1 MNLKAYQVAK
11 IIDGVVEG
19 NDQISINKLSKI
31 ESGEEG
37 SLSFLGNPK
46 YNNFLYSSKSSII
59 IINKSFDLDRP
70 VNKTLIRVE
79 DPNKAFAVLLN
90 SFNKNKRILSGID
103 QNSSISDNV
112 KYEQDLYMGSYSVCK
127 ENSVLG
133 KNVKIHSQVFIGEN
147 VSIGNNTIIFS
158 GVKIYDNSIIGS
170 DCIIHANTVIGSDG
184 FGFNLD
190 KNGNQL
196 KVIHNGN
203 VILED
208 SVELGA
214 NCTIDKATLGSTI
227 IKKGVKIDNLVQVA
241 HNVVIGE
248 NTVIAGLVGIAGS
261 TTIGKNCMIGGQ
273 AGISGHLNIGDRVM
287 IQAASAVF
295 KSIKSDSTIMG
306 YPAINY
312 RDYSKS
318 YIHFK
323 NLPSV
328 MKSLDKI
335 FKSEKNG

>member
-1 MNLKAYQVAK
+1 LEQK
-11 IIDGVVEG
+11 IFY
-19 NDQISINKLSKI
+19 N
-31 ESGEEG
+31 
-37 SLSFLGNPK
+37 SLSIDAQNITKFRSMDNEYKIL
-46 YNNFLYSSKSSII
+46 FIDTKSH
-59 IINKSFDLDRP
+59 RP
-70 VNKTLIRVE
+70 DIFE
-79 DPNKAFAVLLN
+79 SLN
-90 SFNKNKRILSGID
+90 SFADYSVLIDNNTVFQELFDCCVNPSFYATQKSFKLSDKLPIILSGID

-112 KYEQDLYMGSYSVCK
+112 KYEQDLYIGSYSVCK

-335 FKSEKNG
+335 FKSEKDG

>member
-1 MNLKAYQVAK
+1 MNLKANQIAEIINGK
-11 IIDGVVEG
+11 IEGDGEILID
-19 NDQISINKLSKI
+19 KLSKI
-31 ESGEEG
+31 ESAEKG
-37 SLSFLGNPK
+37 SLTFLGNPK
-46 YNNFLYSSKSSII
+46 YNNFLYSSKYSII
-59 IINKSFDLDRP
+59 IISRTLVLDQP
-70 VNKTLIRVE
+70 VKKTLIRVE
-79 DPNKAFAVLLN
+79 NPNEAFAILLN
-90 SFNKNKRILSGID
+90 YFSKNKKILSGID
-103 QNSSISDNV
+103 EKSSISDSV
-112 KYEQDLYMGSYSVCK
+112 KYGEDLYLGPFSVCK

-147 VSIGNNTIIFS
+147 VSIGNNTIIFP
-158 GVKIYDNSIIGS
+158 GVKVYDNCIIGN
-170 DCIIHANTVIGSDG
+170 DCIIHANTIIGSDG

-190 KNGNQL
+190 KNGNQI

-203 VILED
+203 VVLED

-227 IKKGVKIDNLVQVA
+227 IKKGVKIDNLVQIA

-248 NTVIAGLVGIAGS
+248 NTVIAALVGIAGS

-295 KSIKSDSTIMG
+295 KNIKSDSSVMG

-312 RDYSKS
+312 RDYSRS
-318 YIHFK
+318 YVHLK
-323 NLPSV
+323 NLPSII
-328 MKSLDKI
+328 KSLDKI
-335 FKSEKNG
+335 FKFEKNA